1 MMINGKVVLLAI
13 LWILNMENSNLS
25 IEVSI
30 VMGLTLGNR
39 TPRDHWC
46 RLEIAR
52 LRKKQF
58 YPAQKKTH

>member
-1 MMINGKVVLLAI
+1 
-13 LWILNMENSNLS
+13 
-25 IEVSI
+25 
-30 VMGLTLGNR
+30 MGLTLGNR

-58 YPAQKKTH
+58 YPAQKKPIEVIFVHLSYRSYDPINCKGA